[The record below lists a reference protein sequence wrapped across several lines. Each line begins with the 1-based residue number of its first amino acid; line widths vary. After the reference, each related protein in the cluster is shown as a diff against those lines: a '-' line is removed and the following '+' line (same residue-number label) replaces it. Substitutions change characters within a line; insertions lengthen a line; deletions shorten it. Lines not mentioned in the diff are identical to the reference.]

1 MLRSSFLRTSLVALL
16 ASCVL
21 VCPEC
26 WVGPLAAA
34 VLGADTQNE
43 FVGVC
48 SCCTH
53 AGPSATLCDD
63 HEHDACEV
71 ACLAGDADCHVGFT
85 NHGSSHS
92 SENPAGN
99 SDCICRG
106 AIAPA
111 GSLAKELGSR
121 TLLNVWLALPA
132 KDASWALFA
141 NPLAYRWGEM
151 SEGLP
156 HISGRSLRLAL
167 GSLLI

>member
-1 MLRSSFLRTSLVALL
+1 MLRPGFLRTSLVALL

-26 WVGPLAAA
+26 WVGALAAT
-34 VLGADTQNE
+34 VLGADSQSE
-43 FVGVC
+43 LVGVC

-53 AGPSATLCDD
+53 AGPVAKRCDTHD
-63 HEHDACEV
+63 HDPCES

-85 NHGSSHS
+85 NHGSSPS
-92 SENPAGN
+92 NENPAGD

-121 TLLNVWLALPA
+121 TLLMAWLALPA
-132 KDASWALFA
+132 EDASLALVA
-141 NPLAYRWGEM
+141 NLSAHRWGEF
-151 SEGLP
+151 SQALP
-156 HISGRSLRLAL
+156 RTSGRSLRLAL